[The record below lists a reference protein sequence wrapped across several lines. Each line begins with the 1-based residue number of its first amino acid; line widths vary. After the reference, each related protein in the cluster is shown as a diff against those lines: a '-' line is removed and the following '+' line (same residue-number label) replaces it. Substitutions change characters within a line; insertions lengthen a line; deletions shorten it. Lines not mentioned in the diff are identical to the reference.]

1 MLNEKVVI
9 TKTPLRVSFVG
20 GGTDMPYFYNK
31 FSGATISCT
40 IDKYIYVTAKYHNN
54 FQEKY
59 RLNYS
64 TTENVK
70 SLEKIKNLRIR
81 EVIRKLKITRP
92 LYINTFS
99 DIPTNS
105 GLGSSSSFT
114 VGLIHA
120 LCKLENKIF
129 SKKKIADMA
138 YEIEARITNNSL
150 GKQDHYIASFG
161 GIKHIQYKK
170 NIIKVS
176 SIILDKKKIE
186 YLFNSFLLVWTGKNR
201 LAVNILKDQKKN
213 IKKNFT
219 NLNLLNNFTKDF
231 LNEIKKRKLNI
242 KKIGEIVSKT
252 WNLKKNFSKLVT
264 SNYINR
270 IYNKIVNNKI
280 SYGGK
285 LLGAGNGGFILVMF
299 DLRKRKKII
308 KSLKKYQYLNVKL
321 EKNGTT
327 LL

>member
-1 MLNEKVVI
+1 MLDEKVVI

-31 FSGATISCT
+31 FSGATISCA
-40 IDKYIYVTAKYHNN
+40 INKYVYVTAKYHNN

-64 TTENVK
+64 ATENVK
-70 SLEKIKNLRIR
+70 SVDEIKNLRIR
-81 EVIRKLKITRP
+81 EVIKKLKITRP
-92 LYINTFS
+92 LYINTFA

-120 LCKLENKIF
+120 LCGLENKNI
-129 SKKKIADMA
+129 SKKKIAEMA

-170 NIIKVS
+170 NRIKVS
-176 SIILDKKKIE
+176 SIILDQKKIE

-201 LAVNILKDQKKN
+201 LAVNVLKDQKKN
-213 IKKNFT
+213 IKKNYT

-231 LNEIKKRKLNI
+231 LNEIKNKKLNI
-242 KKIGEIVSKT
+242 KKIGKIVSKT
-252 WNLKKNFSKLVT
+252 WDLKKNLSKFVT

-270 IYNKIVNNKI
+270 IYNKIINNL

-285 LLGAGNGGFILVMF
+285 LLGAGNGGFILIIF
-299 DLRKRKKII
+299 DLKKKKKII

-321 EKNGTT
+321 EKNGTVM
-327 LL
+327 L

>member
-1 MLNEKVVI
+1 MFDEKVVI

-31 FSGATISCT
+31 FSGATISCA
-40 IDKYIYVTAKYHNN
+40 INKYIYVTAKYHNN

-64 TTENVK
+64 ETENVK
-70 SLEKIKNLRIR
+70 SIDEIKNLRIR
-81 EVIRKLKITRP
+81 EVIKKLKITKP
-92 LYINTFS
+92 LYINTFA

-120 LCKLENKIF
+120 LCALENKNI
-129 SKKKIADMA
+129 SKKKIAEMA

-170 NIIKVS
+170 NRIKVS
-176 SIILDKKKIE
+176 SIILDQKKIE

-201 LAVNILKDQKKN
+201 LAVNVLKDQKKN
-213 IKKNFT
+213 IKKNYT

-231 LNEIKKRKLNI
+231 LNELKNKKLDV
-242 KKIGEIVSKT
+242 KKIGKIVSET
-252 WNLKKNFSKLVT
+252 WNLKKNLSKFVT

-270 IYNKIVNNKI
+270 IYNKIVNNL

-285 LLGAGNGGFILVMF
+285 LLGAGNGGFILIIF
-299 DLRKRKKII
+299 DLKKKKKII

-321 EKNGTT
+321 EKNGTVI
-327 LL
+327 L

>member
-1 MLNEKVVI
+1 MYNEKVVI
-9 TKTPLRVSFVG
+9 TKTPLRISFVG

-31 FSGATISCT
+31 FSGATISCA
-40 IDKYIYVTAKYHNN
+40 INKYIFVTVKYHNN

-64 TTENVK
+64 KTENVK
-70 SLEKIKNLRIR
+70 SLEEIKNLRIK

-92 LYINTFS
+92 LYINTFA

-114 VGLIHA
+114 VGLIYA
-120 LCKLENKIF
+120 LCSLENKIF
-129 SKKKIADMA
+129 SKKKIAEMA
-138 YEIEARITNNSL
+138 YEIEAKITNNSL

-170 NIIKVS
+170 NRIKVS
-176 SIILDKKKIE
+176 SIILDNKKKE
-186 YLFNSFLLVWTGKNR
+186 YLFNSLLLVWTGKNR
-201 LAVNILKDQKKN
+201 LAVNVLKDQKKN

-219 NLNLLNNFTKDF
+219 NLNLLKNYTEDF

-242 KKIGEIVSKT
+242 KKMGKIVSKT
-252 WNLKKNFSKLVT
+252 WDLKKNLSKFVT
-264 SNYINR
+264 NNHINR
-270 IYNKIVNNKI
+270 IYDKTVNKI

-285 LLGAGNGGFILVMF
+285 LLGAGNGGFILIMF
-299 DLRKRKKII
+299 ALRKRKKII
-308 KSLKKYQYLNVKL
+308 KSLKKYQYLDVKL
-321 EKNGTT
+321 EKNGTI

>member
-1 MLNEKVVI
+1 MLDEKVVI

-31 FSGATISCT
+31 FSGATISCA
-40 IDKYIYVTAKYHNN
+40 INKYIYVTAKYHNN

-64 TTENVK
+64 ATENVK
-70 SLEKIKNLRIR
+70 SVDEIKNLRIR
-81 EVIRKLKITRP
+81 EVIKKLKITRP
-92 LYINTFS
+92 LYINTFA

-120 LCKLENKIF
+120 LCGLENKNI
-129 SKKKIADMA
+129 SKKKIAEMA

-170 NIIKVS
+170 NRIKVS
-176 SIILDKKKIE
+176 SIILDQKKIE

-201 LAVNILKDQKKN
+201 LAVNVLKDQKKN
-213 IKKNFT
+213 IKKNYI
-219 NLNLLNNFTKDF
+219 NLNLLNNFTKNF
-231 LNEIKKRKLNI
+231 LNEIKNKKLNI
-242 KKIGEIVSKT
+242 KKIGKIVSET
-252 WNLKKNFSKLVT
+252 WNLKKNLSKFVT

-270 IYNKIVNNKI
+270 IYNKIINNL

-285 LLGAGNGGFILVMF
+285 LLGAGNGGFILIIF
-299 DLRKRKKII
+299 DLKKKKKII

-321 EKNGTT
+321 EKNGTVM
-327 LL
+327 L

>member
-31 FSGATISCT
+31 FSGATISCA

-81 EVIRKLKITRP
+81 EVIRKLKITKP
-92 LYINTFS
+92 LYINTFA

-120 LCKLENKIF
+120 LCSLENKIF
-129 SKKKIADMA
+129 SKKKIAEMA
-138 YEIEARITNNSL
+138 FEIEASITNNSL

-170 NIIKVS
+170 NRIKVS
-176 SIILDKKKIE
+176 SIILDKKKIK

-219 NLNLLNNFTKDF
+219 NLNLLNNFTEDF

-242 KKIGEIVSKT
+242 KKLGKIVSKT
-252 WNLKKNFSKLVT
+252 WDLKKNFSKLVT
-264 SNYINR
+264 NNYINR
-270 IYNKIVNNKI
+270 TYNKVVNEMTC
-280 SYGGK
+280 GGK

-299 DLRKRKKII
+299 SLTKRKKII
-308 KSLKKYQYLNVKL
+308 KSLKKYQYLNVNL
-321 EKNGTT
+321 EKNGTV

>member
-9 TKTPLRVSFVG
+9 TKTPLRISFVG

-31 FSGATISCT
+31 FSGATISCA
-40 IDKYIYVTAKYHNN
+40 INKYIYVTAKYHNN

-64 TTENVK
+64 ATENVK
-70 SLEKIKNLRIR
+70 SIDEIKNLRIR
-81 EVIRKLKITRP
+81 EVIRKLKITKP
-92 LYINTFS
+92 LYINTFA

-120 LCKLENKIF
+120 LCSLENKIF
-129 SKKKIADMA
+129 SKKKIAEMA
-138 YEIEARITNNSL
+138 FEIEASITNNSL

-170 NIIKVS
+170 NRIKVS
-176 SIILDKKKIE
+176 SIILDKKKIK

-219 NLNLLNNFTKDF
+219 NLNLLNNFTEDF

-242 KKIGEIVSKT
+242 KKLGKIVSKT
-252 WNLKKNFSKLVT
+252 WDLKKNFSKLVT
-264 SNYINR
+264 NNYINR
-270 IYNKIVNNKI
+270 TYNKVVNEMTC
-280 SYGGK
+280 GGK

-299 DLRKRKKII
+299 SLTKRKKII
-308 KSLKKYQYLNVKL
+308 KSLKKYQYLNVNL
-321 EKNGTT
+321 EKNGTV

>member
-1 MLNEKVVI
+1 MINEKI
-9 TKTPLRVSFVG
+9 IISRTPLRVSFVG

-31 FSGATISCT
+31 FSGATISCA
-40 IDKYIYVTAKYHNN
+40 INKYIYVTAKYHNN

-64 TTENVK
+64 ITENVK
-70 SLEKIKNLRIR
+70 SVDEIKNLRIR
-81 EVIRKLKITRP
+81 EVIKKLKITKP
-92 LYINTFS
+92 LYINTFA

-120 LCKLENKIF
+120 LCSLENKIF
-129 SKKKIADMA
+129 SKKKIAEMA

-161 GIKHIQYKK
+161 GFKHIQYKK
-170 NIIKVS
+170 NKIKIS

-213 IKKNFT
+213 IKKNFN
-219 NLNLLNNFTKDF
+219 NLNLLNNFTADF
-231 LNEIKKRKLNI
+231 LNEIKKKKLNI
-242 KKIGEIVSKT
+242 KKMGKIVSKT
-252 WNLKKNFSKLVT
+252 WVLKKNFSNLVT

-270 IYNKIVNNKI
+270 IYNKIVNKI

-299 DLRKRKKII
+299 DLRKRKKIMN
-308 KSLKKYQYLNVKL
+308 SLKKYQYLNVKL
-321 EKNGTT
+321 EKKGTVI
-327 LL
+327 L

>member
-9 TKTPLRVSFVG
+9 TKTPLRISFVG

-31 FSGATISCT
+31 FSGATISCA
-40 IDKYIYVTAKYHNN
+40 INKYIYVTAKYHNN

-64 TTENVK
+64 ATENVK
-70 SLEKIKNLRIR
+70 SIDDIKNLRIR
-81 EVIRKLKITRP
+81 EVIKKLKITRP
-92 LYINTFS
+92 LYINTFA

-120 LCKLENKIF
+120 LSSLESKNF
-129 SKKKIADMA
+129 SKKKIAEMA
-138 YEIEARITNNSL
+138 YKIEARITNNSL

-170 NIIKVS
+170 KRIKIS
-176 SIILDKKKIE
+176 SIILNQKKIE

-201 LAVNILKDQKKN
+201 LAVNVLKDQKKN
-213 IKKNFT
+213 IKKNYI

-231 LNEIKKRKLNI
+231 LNEIKNKKLNI
-242 KKIGEIVSKT
+242 KKMGEIVSKS

-264 SNYINR
+264 NDYINR
-270 IYNKIVNNKI
+270 IYNEIINKL

-285 LLGAGNGGFILVMF
+285 LLGAGNGGFILIMF
-299 DLRKRKKII
+299 DLKKRKKII

-321 EKNGTT
+321 EKNGTVI
-327 LL
+327 L

>member
-1 MLNEKVVI
+1 MLDEKVVI

-31 FSGATISCT
+31 FYGATISCA
-40 IDKYIYVTAKYHNN
+40 INKYIYVTAKYHNN

-64 TTENVK
+64 ATENAK
-70 SLEKIKNLRIR
+70 SIEEIKNLRIR
-81 EVIRKLKITRP
+81 EVIKKLKITRP
-92 LYINTFS
+92 LYINTFA

-120 LCKLENKIF
+120 LCSLENKNF
-129 SKKKIADMA
+129 SKKKIAEMA

-170 NIIKVS
+170 NRIKIS
-176 SIILDKKKIE
+176 SIILDQKKIK

-201 LAVNILKDQKKN
+201 LAVNVLKDQKKN
-213 IKKNFT
+213 IKKNYA

-231 LNEIKKRKLNI
+231 LNEITNKKLNI
-242 KKIGEIVSKT
+242 KKMGKIVSET

-270 IYNKIVNNKI
+270 IYNQIINKL

-285 LLGAGNGGFILVMF
+285 LLGAGNGGFILIMF
-299 DLRKRKKII
+299 DLKKRKKII
-308 KSLKKYQYLNVKL
+308 KNLKKYQYVKVKL
-321 EKNGTT
+321 EKNGTVI
-327 LL
+327 L

>member
-1 MLNEKVVI
+1 MFDEKVVI

-31 FSGATISCT
+31 FSGATISCA
-40 IDKYIYVTAKYHNN
+40 INKYIYVTAKYHNN

-64 TTENVK
+64 ETENVK
-70 SLEKIKNLRIR
+70 SIDEIKNLRIR
-81 EVIRKLKITRP
+81 EVIKKLKITKP
-92 LYINTFS
+92 LYINTFA

-120 LCKLENKIF
+120 LCALENKNIL
-129 SKKKIADMA
+129 KKKIAEMA

-170 NIIKVS
+170 NRIKVS
-176 SIILDKKKIE
+176 SIILDQKKIE

-201 LAVNILKDQKKN
+201 LAVNVLKDQKKN
-213 IKKNFT
+213 IKKNYT

-231 LNEIKKRKLNI
+231 LNELKNKKLDV
-242 KKIGEIVSKT
+242 KKIGKIVSET
-252 WNLKKNFSKLVT
+252 WNLKKNLSKFVT

-270 IYNKIVNNKI
+270 IYNKIVNNL

-285 LLGAGNGGFILVMF
+285 LLGAGNGGFILIIF
-299 DLRKRKKII
+299 DLKKKKKII

-321 EKNGTT
+321 EKNGTVI
-327 LL
+327 L

>member
-1 MLNEKVVI
+1 MINEKIVI
-9 TKTPLRVSFVG
+9 SRTPLRVSFVG

-31 FSGATISCT
+31 FSGATISCA
-40 IDKYIYVTAKYHNN
+40 INKYIYVTAKYHNN

-64 TTENVK
+64 ITENVK
-70 SLEKIKNLRIR
+70 SLDKIKNLRIR
-81 EVIRKLKITRP
+81 EVIKKLKITKP
-92 LYINTFS
+92 LYINTFA

-114 VGLIHA
+114 VGLINA
-120 LCKLENKIF
+120 LSKLQNKNL
-129 SKKKIADMA
+129 SKKKIAEMA

-170 NIIKVS
+170 NRIKIS
-176 SIILDKKKIE
+176 SIILDQKKIK

-201 LAVNILKDQKKN
+201 LAVNVLKDQKKN
-213 IKKNFT
+213 VKKNYV

-231 LNEIKKRKLNI
+231 LNKIKNKKLNI
-242 KKIGEIVSKT
+242 KKMGKIVSET

-264 SNYINR
+264 SNAINR
-270 IYNKIVNNKI
+270 IYNEIINKL

-285 LLGAGNGGFILVMF
+285 LLGAGNGGFILIMF
-299 DLRKRKKII
+299 DLKKKKNII
-308 KSLKKYQYLNVKL
+308 KSLKKYQYITVDL
-321 EKNGTT
+321 EKKGTVI
-327 LL
+327 L

>member
-9 TKTPLRVSFVG
+9 TKTPLRISFVG

-31 FSGATISCT
+31 FSGATISCA
-40 IDKYIYVTAKYHNN
+40 INKYIYVTAKYHNN

-70 SLEKIKNLRIR
+70 SIDEIKNLRIR
-81 EVIRKLKITRP
+81 DVIKKLKITRP
-92 LYINTFS
+92 LYINTFA

-120 LCKLENKIF
+120 LSSLENKNF
-129 SKKKIADMA
+129 SKKKIAEMA
-138 YEIEARITNNSL
+138 YDIEARITNNSL

-170 NIIKVS
+170 NRIKIS
-176 SIILDKKKIE
+176 SIILDQKKIE

-201 LAVNILKDQKKN
+201 EAINVLKDQKKN
-213 IKKNFT
+213 IKKNYT

-231 LNEIKKRKLNI
+231 LNEIKNKKLNI
-242 KKIGEIVSKT
+242 KKMGKIVSET

-264 SNYINR
+264 TNYINR
-270 IYNKIVNNKI
+270 IYNEIINKL

-285 LLGAGNGGFILVMF
+285 LLGAGNGGFILIMF
-299 DLRKRKKII
+299 DLKKRKKII

-321 EKNGTT
+321 EKNGTVI
-327 LL
+327 L

>member
-1 MLNEKVVI
+1 MFDEKVVI

-31 FSGATISCT
+31 FSGATISCA
-40 IDKYIYVTAKYHNN
+40 INKYIYVTAKYHNN

-64 TTENVK
+64 ETENVK
-70 SLEKIKNLRIR
+70 SIDEIKNLRIR
-81 EVIRKLKITRP
+81 EVIKKLKITKP
-92 LYINTFS
+92 LYINTFA

-120 LCKLENKIF
+120 LCALKNKNI
-129 SKKKIADMA
+129 SKKKIAEMA

-170 NIIKVS
+170 NRIKVS
-176 SIILDKKKIE
+176 SIILDQKKIE
-186 YLFNSFLLVWTGKNR
+186 YLFNSFLLVWTNKMR
-201 LAVNILKDQKKN
+201 LAVNVLKDQKKN
-213 IKKNFT
+213 IKKNYT

-231 LNEIKKRKLNI
+231 LNELKNKKLDV
-242 KKIGEIVSKT
+242 KKIGKIVSET
-252 WNLKKNFSKLVT
+252 WNLKKNLSKFVT
-264 SNYINR
+264 NNYINR
-270 IYNKIVNNKI
+270 IYNKIVNNL

-285 LLGAGNGGFILVMF
+285 LLGAGNGGFILIIF
-299 DLRKRKKII
+299 DLKKKKKII

-321 EKNGTT
+321 EKNGTVI
-327 LL
+327 L

>member
-1 MLNEKVVI
+1 
-9 TKTPLRVSFVG
+9 VG

-31 FSGATISCT
+31 FTGATISCA
-40 IDKYIYVTAKYHNN
+40 INRYVYVSVKFHNN
-54 FQEKY
+54 FLEKY

-64 TTENVK
+64 ITENVK
-70 SLEKIKNLRIR
+70 SVDKIKNLRIR
-81 EVIRKLKITRP
+81 EVIKKLKITRP
-92 LYINTFS
+92 LYINTFA

-120 LCKLENKIF
+120 LCGLENKNI
-129 SKKKIADMA
+129 SKKKLAEMA

-170 NIIKVS
+170 NRIKIS
-176 SIILDKKKIE
+176 SIILDQKKIK
-186 YLFNSFLLVWTGKNR
+186 YLFNSFFLVWTGKNR
-201 LAVNILKDQKKN
+201 PAVNVLKDQKKN
-213 IKKNFT
+213 IKKNYA

-231 LNEIKKRKLNI
+231 LNKIKNKKLNI
-242 KKIGEIVSKT
+242 KKMGKIVSET

-264 SNYINR
+264 SNSINT
-270 IYNKIVNNKI
+270 IYNEIINKL

-285 LLGAGNGGFILVMF
+285 LLGAGNGGFILIMF
-299 DLRKRKKII
+299 DLKKKKKII
-308 KSLKKYQYLNVKL
+308 KSLKKYQYINVDLDKT
-321 EKNGTT
+321 GTVI
-327 LL
+327 L

>member
-1 MLNEKVVI
+1 MINEKIVI

-31 FSGATISCT
+31 FSGATISCA

-64 TTENVK
+64 RTENVK

-92 LYINTFS
+92 LYINTFA

-120 LCKLENKIF
+120 LCSLENKIF
-129 SKKKIADMA
+129 SKKKIAEMA
-138 YEIEARITNNSL
+138 YEIEASITNNSL

-170 NIIKVS
+170 NRIKVS
-176 SIILDKKKIE
+176 SIILDKKKIK

-219 NLNLLNNFTKDF
+219 NLNLLNNFTEDF
-231 LNEIKKRKLNI
+231 LNVIKKRKLNI
-242 KKIGEIVSKT
+242 KKLGKIVSKT
-252 WNLKKNFSKLVT
+252 WDLKKNFSKLVT
-264 SNYINR
+264 NNYINR
-270 IYNKIVNNKI
+270 TYNKIVNKI

-299 DLRKRKKII
+299 SLTKKKKII
-308 KSLKKYQYLNVKL
+308 KSLKKYQYLNVNL
-321 EKNGTT
+321 EKNGTVI
-327 LL
+327 L